1 VTRAENW
8 VPPWRSPH
16 EHTKRDGALQLAR
29 LNLAAAT
36 SGTKHPESKN
46 PSGMAEELRS
56 NLEER
61 LHGTHNELFDWCSCC
76 ADRASSGAQAG
87 LNHAKGRIRADT
99 LELRLTRA
107 THYAGWSNKNRWEEL
122 RRQRKD
128 SVANKSVSRTWHTD
142 QRRTEQTSGMATTGV
157 LVHRDQNRL
166 VIKTG
171 TKEKWEPSKT
181 LLKFEEPAM
190 GE

>member
-1 VTRAENW
+1 MSRNSIGLQSRKLIGDLCRAELMTEMKPCPDRRQHSRASSKTPDASPKKTGVVAVIRRLVTRAENW

-29 LNLAAAT
+29 LNLVVAT
-36 SGTKHPESKN
+36 SRTEHPESKN
-46 PSGMAEELRS
+46 PSGMVKELRS

-87 LNHAKGRIRADT
+87 LNHAKGKIRADP

-122 RRQRKD
+122 RR
-128 SVANKSVSRTWHTD
+128 
-142 QRRTEQTSGMATTGV
+142 
-157 LVHRDQNRL
+157 
-166 VIKTG
+166 
-171 TKEKWEPSKT
+171 
-181 LLKFEEPAM
+181 
-190 GE
+190 